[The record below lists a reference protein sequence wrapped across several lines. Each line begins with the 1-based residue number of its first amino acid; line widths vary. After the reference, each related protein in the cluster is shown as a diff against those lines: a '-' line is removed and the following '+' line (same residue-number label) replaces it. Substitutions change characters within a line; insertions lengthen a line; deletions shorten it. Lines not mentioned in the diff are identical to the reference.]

1 MLSKSHTQTPVSV
14 CQCSPGFRLFLVPS
28 LLLVVWP
35 SPPSADTLRNAN
47 VLIVSSCPLPFGRQR
62 AASCFRSV
70 EYSWQCMIW
79 PDLEVSRSI
88 RCRHRRRRRHRR
100 GLFLHRPSPGLGSV
114 PLRELEI
121 VRSLRQVRR
130 NRVRA
135 SGRRWTCGRVGR
147 KRDVARV
154 REYQSH

>member
-1 MLSKSHTQTPVSV
+1 MLSKSHAQTPVSV

-28 LLLVVWP
+28 LLLIVWASWP
-35 SPPSADTLRNAN
+35 SPPSADILRNTN
-47 VLIVSSCPLPFGRQR
+47 VPIVSSCPLPFGRQR
-62 AASCFRSV
+62 TVSCVRSV

-135 SGRRWTCGRVGR
+135 SGRR
-147 KRDVARV
+147 
-154 REYQSH
+154 